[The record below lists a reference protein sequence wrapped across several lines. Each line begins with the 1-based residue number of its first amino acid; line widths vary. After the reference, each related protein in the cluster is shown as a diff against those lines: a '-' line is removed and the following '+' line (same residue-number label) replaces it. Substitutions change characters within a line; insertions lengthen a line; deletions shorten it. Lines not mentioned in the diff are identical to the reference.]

1 MSKELDKLKAQLKQI
16 TNSDEKATKYQ
27 EYLEE
32 IMEGMSDNERLDF
45 LCAELGRKFK
55 EMADEFQKLADRLG
69 GLEE

>member
-16 TNSDEKATKYQ
+16 TNSDEKARKYQ

-45 LCAELGRKFK
+45 LFAELGRKFK